1 MDQTYTCVL
10 EEEPVADF
18 ICFPGSLGVGN
29 LVLRVV
35 SINEILQDT
44 SGLEDSDLLAV
55 SKGICDGWYAAVWV
69 YLEEP
74 RLLLGVLSE
83 FDGHN
88 FIREASFNVLA
99 ISQLVTSLQGV
110 GRRLTQVP
118 PRRLRS

>member
-1 MDQTYTCVL
+1 ML
-10 EEEPVADF
+10 
-18 ICFPGSLGVGN
+18 S
-29 LVLRVV
+29 VV
-35 SINEILQDT
+35 SIHEILQDT

-55 SKGICDGWYAAVWV
+55 SKCIRDGWYAAVGV

-88 FIREASFNVLA
+88 FVGEATFNMLA
-99 ISQLVTSLQGV
+99 ISQLVTPLQGV